1 MQIRALPRLP
11 GCKALSLAAL
21 AGFLSV
27 GIAPAAVNATLRI
40 SANHRYIE
48 FADGKPFFYLA
59 DTAWELFHRLNRDEA
74 SRYLANRS
82 QKGFTVIQAVVLS
95 ELDGLTVPNANGDLP
110 LLDGNI
116 DKPNEAYFQHVD
128 FIVNKAE
135 ELGLFIGMLPTW
147 GKYWKSATSIFPSTE
162 SARSYGRFLGS
173 RYRDKPII
181 WILGGDRAID
191 NAAER
196 ATVDALAQ
204 GLRDG
209 DQHRHLITFHP
220 VGPGD
225 SSEILNDAPWLDF
238 NMFQSS
244 HAARD
249 HDNGLYAE
257 RDLQLKPERPTLDGE
272 NRYEEIPVGFYLAG
286 MSGLQRFED
295 FDVRQAAYWSVL
307 AGACGYT
314 YGDNNIWQMY
324 RPAATPKDSSAQA
337 GTIAT
342 LLSNPWLGG
351 KGAIIGANVEWTQAL
366 DRPGAY
372 QMEYVRKLF
381 ESVPFEKLVPD
392 QSIILNGPT
401 TGGGKIRSARAT
413 DGSFAII
420 YSPLGESF
428 TLGKSVVRAK
438 KLKEFWYDPRYGTSY
453 EIDEPERWGIQT
465 YAPPTSGR
473 GHDWILVIEDA
484 ATNFTRK

>member
-1 MQIRALPRLP
+1 MFEWRKRFWLTFAVALL
-11 GCKALSLAAL
+11 LFTST
-21 AGFLSV
+21 
-27 GIAPAAVNATLRI
+27 APAAVNGNLKV
-40 SANHRYIE
+40 SDNHRYLE
-48 FADGKPFFYLA
+48 FQDGKPFFYLA

-74 SRYLANRS
+74 SRYLTNRA
-82 QKGFTVIQAVVLS
+82 QKRFTVIQAVILS

-110 LLDGNI
+110 LIDGNI
-116 DKPNEAYFQHVD
+116 DKPNELYFQHVD

-147 GKYWKSATSIFPSTE
+147 GKYWKSPTSIFPSAE
-162 SARSYGRFLGS
+162 SARRYGRFLGT
-173 RYRDKPII
+173 RYRDKAII

-191 NAAER
+191 NPRER
-196 ATVDALAQ
+196 ATVDALAE
-204 GLRDG
+204 GLREG
-209 DQHRHLITFHP
+209 DQHHHLITFHP

-225 SSEILNDAPWLDF
+225 SSEMLNDAAWLDF

-257 RDLQLKPERPTLDGE
+257 RDLRLKPERPTLDGE

-286 MSGLQRFED
+286 MSGLQRFDD
-295 FDVRQAAYWSVL
+295 FDVRQAAYWSIL

-324 RPAATPKDSSAQA
+324 RPSASA
-337 GTIAT
+337 GTVAG
-342 LLSNPWLGG
+342 LFSNPWMGG
-351 KGAIIGANVEWTQAL
+351 KGGIIGANVEWSKAL

-372 QMEYVRKLF
+372 QMQYVRKLF
-381 ESVPFEKLVPD
+381 ESVPFQKLLPD
-392 QSIILNGPT
+392 QAIILNGPT

-413 DGSFAII
+413 DASFAII
-420 YSPLGESF
+420 YSPFGEAF
-428 TLGKSVVRAK
+428 TLDKSIVRAN
-438 KLKEFWYDPRYGTSY
+438 KLKEFWYDPRYGASY

-465 YAPPTSGR
+465 YTPPTAGR

-484 ATNFTRK
+484 AADFPTLSSL

>member
-1 MQIRALPRLP
+1 VRITH
-11 GCKALSLAAL
+11 G
-21 AGFLSV
+21 
-27 GIAPAAVNATLRI
+27 AVNGTLRV
-40 SANHRYIE
+40 SDNHRYLE
-48 FADGKPFFYLA
+48 FQNGKPFFYLA

-74 SRYLANRS
+74 VRYLTNRA

-95 ELDGLTVPNANGDLP
+95 ELDGLTVPNSNGDLP
-110 LLDGNI
+110 LIEGNI
-116 DKPNEAYFQHVD
+116 DQPNERYFQHVD

-135 ELGLFIGMLPTW
+135 ELGLFIGMLPCW
-147 GKYWKSATSIFPSTE
+147 GKYWKTPTTIFPSAE
-162 SARSYGRFLGS
+162 SARRYGKFLGS

-191 NAAER
+191 NPQER
-196 ATVDALAQ
+196 ATVDALAE
-204 GLRDG
+204 GLRAG
-209 DQHRHLITFHP
+209 DEHRHLITFHP

-225 SSEILNDAPWLDF
+225 SSEMLNNAAWLDF

-249 HDNGLYAE
+249 HDNGLYVE
-257 RDLQLKPERPTLDGE
+257 RDLQLKPQRPTLDGE

-314 YGDNNIWQMY
+314 YGDNNVWQMY
-324 RPAATPKDSSAQA
+324 RAAAIQDEPAGVA
-337 GTIAT
+337 GLFA
-342 LLSNPWLGG
+342 NPWMGRKGG
-351 KGAIIGANVEWTQAL
+351 IIGANVEWSKAL

-372 QMEYVRKLF
+372 QMQYVRKLF
-381 ESVPFEKLVPD
+381 ESIPFEKLVPD
-392 QSIILNGPT
+392 QTMILNGPT

-420 YSPLGESF
+420 YSPFGEAF
-428 TLGKSVVRAK
+428 TLSKSVVRAS

-465 YAPPTSGR
+465 YTPPTAGR

-484 ATNFTRK
+484 AANFQLLF

>member
-1 MQIRALPRLP
+1 MKRFI
-11 GCKALSLAAL
+11 ALSLCSAL
-21 AGFLSV
+21 AFALPVQGE
-27 GIAPAAVNATLRI
+27 LRI
-40 SANHRYIE
+40 SANHRYLE
-48 FADGKPFFYLA
+48 FQDGKPFFYLG

-74 SRYLANRS
+74 SRYLTNRA
-82 QKGFTVIQAVVLS
+82 QKGFTVIQAVILS

-110 LLDGNI
+110 LIDGNI
-116 DKPNEAYFQHVD
+116 AKPNEPYFRHVD
-128 FIVNKAE
+128 FIVDKAE

-147 GKYWKSATSIFPSTE
+147 GKYWKSATSIFPTAE
-162 SARSYGRFLGS
+162 AARRYGKFLGT

-191 NAAER
+191 NPQER
-196 ATVDALAQ
+196 ATVDALAE
-204 GLRDG
+204 GLREG
-209 DQHRHLITFHP
+209 DQHHHLITFHP

-225 SSEILNDAPWLDF
+225 SSEMLNDAPWLDF

-249 HDNGLYAE
+249 HDNGLYVE
-257 RDLQLKPERPTLDGE
+257 RDLRLKPERPTLDGE

-286 MSGLQRFED
+286 MSGLQRFDD

-324 RPAATPKDSSAQA
+324 RPPSDGSAPA
-337 GTIAT
+337 GTVAS
-342 LLSNPWLGG
+342 LFSNPWMGG
-351 KGAIIGANVEWTQAL
+351 KGGIIGANVEWSKAL

-372 QMEYVRKLF
+372 QMQYVRRLF
-381 ESVPFEKLVPD
+381 ESLPFQKLVPD
-392 QSIILNGPT
+392 QTMILNGPT

-413 DGSFAII
+413 DGSFAIV
-420 YSPLGESF
+420 YSPFGESF
-428 TLGKSVVRAK
+428 TLNKNVVRAN
-438 KLKEFWYDPRYGTSY
+438 KLKEFWYDPRYGAFY

-465 YAPPTSGR
+465 YAPPTAGR
-473 GHDWILVIEDA
+473 GHDWILVIEA
-484 ATNFTRK
+484 AAH